1 MRPILLKIPLLLGSA
16 PLLSPSPGMWLY
28 RGETSGVVAK
38 CRLFCQAS
46 GRRGAGEVEGAQATH
61 DFDLRSNIS
70 PFHYLSWKVK
80 GRKKNHLP
88 SRGISRGHL
97 RLDGSIARICK
108 KLVMPLPIIG
118 QQQRINHCPFGMYG
132 RIIHPLI
139 LFTSGCPT
147 THFGSVTNA
156 SGWNRKCFFRV
167 EEVYHILSSLKLV
180 LLHFIEDFL
189 HCKVRSFF
197 KIA

>member
-1 MRPILLKIPLLLGSA
+1 MA
-16 PLLSPSPGMWLY
+16 SPNVGCFL
-28 RGETSGVVAK
+28 
-38 CRLFCQAS
+38 RLV
-46 GRRGAGEVEGAQATH
+46 GGAQATY
-61 DFDLRSNIS
+61 DFRYLQATYDSDQRSNIS

-88 SRGISRGHL
+88 SRGISGGHL

-132 RIIHPLI
+132 TIISTPLYYSPVGGVPQLISALLLI
-139 LFTSGCPT
+139 LPACL
-147 THFGSVTNA
+147 
-156 SGWNRKCFFRV
+156 V
-167 EEVYHILSSLKLV
+167 EELSHILRSLKLV

-197 KIA
+197 